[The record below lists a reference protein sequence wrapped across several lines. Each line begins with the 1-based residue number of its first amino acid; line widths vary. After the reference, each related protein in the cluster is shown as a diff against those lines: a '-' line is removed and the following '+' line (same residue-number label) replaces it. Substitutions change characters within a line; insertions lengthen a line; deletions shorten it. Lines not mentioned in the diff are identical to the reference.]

1 MNILVIGNGFDLAHG
16 LPTKY
21 YDFIKFVELIQNI
34 EGKDEKERN
43 HIVKN
48 YQVQFKINENI
59 TKKLLDN
66 KIYEN
71 IYFNKLVEC
80 VQKNGWIEYFK
91 GKVEN
96 QSTWVDFEGDIKQLI
111 KIFDVIRGTAE
122 DNLEIED
129 GEVLKL
135 RDIMKKFLEEDRSVY
150 SYTHLKLSQLK
161 EVISDKFIK
170 ALEEHLKKVI
180 RAFEIYLALFI
191 EDIDCS
197 VLKGKIDNIDA
208 VISFN
213 YSNTFEK
220 LYGKDN
226 IKYDYIH
233 GKANLECDIN
243 KNNMVLGIDEYLNDD
258 MKDKDLNFIFF
269 KKYFQRIYKRT
280 GCTYKAWL
288 EEIVEYSI
296 VSNIYFYGHS
306 LSRADKDILRNLILC
321 KSTRIIIFYHNDEAY
336 RSQITNLVDVI
347 GQDNLIEKVYGSN
360 PTIIFEST
368 EDKENIEIIGE
379 DNSESN
385 FIKVI

>member
-34 EGKDEKERN
+34 EGKDEKQRN
-43 HIVKN
+43 QIVKN
-48 YQVQFKINENI
+48 YQAQFKINENI

-71 IYFNKLVEC
+71 IYFNKFVEC

-96 QSTWVDFEGDIKQLI
+96 QSTWVDFEMDIKQLI

-122 DNLEIED
+122 DNLEIAD

-135 RDIMKKFLEEDRSVY
+135 RDMMKKFLEEDRSVY

-197 VLKGKIDNIDA
+197 GLKGKINNIDA

-288 EEIVEYSI
+288 EEILEYSI
-296 VSNIYFYGHS
+296 ESNIYFYGHS

-347 GQDNLIEKVYGSN
+347 GQDKLIEKVYGSN
-360 PTIIFEST
+360 PTIIFENT
-368 EDKENIEIIGE
+368 EDKEHIEIIGE
-379 DNSESN
+379 DNSGSN

>member
-34 EGKDEKERN
+34 EGKDEKQRN
-43 HIVKN
+43 QIVKN

-71 IYFNKLVEC
+71 IYFNKFVEC

-135 RDIMKKFLEEDRSVY
+135 RDMMKKFLEEDRSVY

-197 VLKGKIDNIDA
+197 VLKGKINNIDA

-233 GKANLECDIN
+233 GKANLESDIN
-243 KNNMVLGIDEYLNDD
+243 KNSMVLGIDEYLNDD
-258 MKDKDLNFIFF
+258 MKDKDLKFIFF

-280 GCTYKAWL
+280 GCIYKAWL

-296 VSNIYFYGHS
+296 ESNIYFYGHS

-321 KSTRIIIFYHNDEAY
+321 KSTTIIIFYHNDDAY

-347 GQDNLIEKVYGSN
+347 GQDKLIEKVYGSN
-360 PTIIFEST
+360 PTIIFKST
-368 EDKENIEIIGE
+368 EGKELIEIIGG
-379 DNSESN
+379 DNSDSKL
-385 FIKVI
+385 IKVI